1 MKKKSYKFQDIS
13 RFFILMGIL
22 GLANYVLSA
31 FYLRLDLTED
41 KRYSVSEAS
50 ISIMKNLKTR
60 ILVDVYLEGEFPAGF
75 QRLQKTI
82 RETLEE
88 FRSYSGNR
96 IEYRFTNPS
105 AIPDAKTRNEEY
117 EKLAKSGLQPTN
129 LMVKEGA
136 EQVQKII
143 FPGAIVRVKD
153 KEIPVQFLKGN
164 QAASPQ
170 ERLNQSVEGVEFELA
185 NAIKMASQEKPAR
198 IAILSGHGELK
209 GKSLQDL
216 ALTLKQ
222 YYTVEP
228 ADLSKIP
235 DLEGYDAAIMAK
247 PQTQFSEFEKFKLDQ
262 FIVKGGK
269 MLFFVDGIRAGLDS
283 IKTDGSLAFPYPLN
297 LEDLFQKLGFR
308 INPDL
313 LLDMNCGAIPL
324 VVGYLGDKPET
335 RLVPWRYY
343 PVLNDFGKHTIVKN
357 MDALYGRFVS
367 TIDTFVSPHIRKTPL
382 VFSSRYSKTVASPVR
397 LSFNEARLNP
407 QPEQYKMS
415 RLPVVYLLEGKF
427 VSLYQNRMVPE
438 SDKQLGFKETDKSSK
453 VLVVADGDFV
463 KNDTTRSGEY
473 FGLGFDRFMRT
484 TFANKDLVLN
494 ALSYLL
500 DENGA
505 ILARARTIALRPLDI
520 PRINKE
526 KNMWQILNIAGPVFL
541 TVLFGMVRLFLR
553 NRKYRAA

>member
-1 MKKKSYKFQDIS
+1 MKKKSYRIQDIS
-13 RFFILMGIL
+13 RFLILIAIL
-22 GLANYVLSA
+22 GLANYILSS
-31 FYLRLDLTED
+31 FYFRLDLTED
-41 KRYSVSEAS
+41 KRYSISDAS
-50 ISIMKNLKTR
+50 KSIMKGLKSS

-82 RETLEE
+82 KETLEE
-88 FRSYSGNR
+88 FRSYSGNK

-143 FPGAIVRVKD
+143 FPGALIRIKD
-153 KEIPVQFLKGN
+153 KEIPIQFLKGN

-185 NAIKMASQEKPAR
+185 NAIKMAAQEKPAR
-198 IAILSGHGELK
+198 IAVLYGHGEIK
-209 GKSLQDL
+209 NKTIQDL
-216 ALTLKQ
+216 GLTLKQ
-222 YYTVEP
+222 YYDVE
-228 ADLSKIP
+228 AVDLTTTP
-235 DLEGYDAAIMAK
+235 GLEGYDAIIVPK
-247 PQTQFSEFEKFKLDQ
+247 PKLKFEEFDKFKIDQ

-269 MLFFVDGIRAGLDS
+269 ALFFTDGIQAELDS
-283 IKTDGSLAFPYPLN
+283 IKPDGSLAFPYPLN
-297 LEDLFQKLGFR
+297 LDDLYQKLGFR
-308 INPDL
+308 VNPDL

-335 RLVPWRYY
+335 RLVPWRFY
-343 PVLNDFGKHTIVKN
+343 PVLNDFGKHPIVKN
-357 MDALYGRFVS
+357 MDALYGKFIS
-367 TIDTFVSPHIRKTPL
+367 SIDTFVSPHIKKTPL
-382 VFSSRYSKTVASPVR
+382 VFSSRYSKIVTSPVR

-407 QPEQYKMS
+407 LPEQYKLS
-415 RLPVVYLLEGKF
+415 RIPVAYLLEGKF

-438 SDKQLGFKETDKSSK
+438 SDKELGFKEVDKPSK
-453 VLVVADGDFV
+453 VIVVGDGDFV
-463 KNDTTRSGEY
+463 KNDTAKSGEY
-473 FGLGFDRFMRT
+473 FGMGYDRFLRT
-484 TFANKDLVLN
+484 TFANKDFLLN

-505 ILARARTIALRPLDI
+505 ILARTKTIALRPLDM

-526 KNMWQILNIAGPVFL
+526 KNYWQVLNIAGPVIL
-541 TVLFGMVRLFLR
+541 MVLFGMGRLFFR
-553 NRKYRAA
+553 NRKYRTT